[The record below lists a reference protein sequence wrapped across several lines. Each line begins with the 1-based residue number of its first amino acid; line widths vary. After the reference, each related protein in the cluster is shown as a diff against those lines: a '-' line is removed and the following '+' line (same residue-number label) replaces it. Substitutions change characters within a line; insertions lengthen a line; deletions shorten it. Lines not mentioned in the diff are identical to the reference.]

1 MKWDKALND
10 FKNYLKIE
18 RNLSKNT
25 IESYLFDVKKLINF
39 LKSNNTNLYPD
50 QLSENLAKEFI
61 YDISKKVKSPT
72 QARIVSGLRR
82 FYEYLMLEN
91 IVKNN
96 PIQNIE
102 IPKIGTNLPVT
113 LTVEEIDKIL
123 SSIKL
128 TSKTGIRN
136 LAILELLYS
145 CGLRVSELTN
155 LKISDLFFKESIIKV
170 TGKGNKERFVPIS
183 NQAQLYINNYINE
196 IRVFKKVKKNFEDT
210 LFLNERG
217 SNLSRVMIF
226 IILKKLS
233 SLANINKK
241 IGPHTLRH
249 SFATH
254 LIENGADL
262 ITIQNMLGHESI
274 TTTERYLHV
283 NKKHLLDSMIKFH
296 PRTKM

>member
-1 MKWDKALND
+1 
-10 FKNYLKIE
+10 
-18 RNLSKNT
+18 
-25 IESYLFDVKKLINF
+25 
-39 LKSNNTNLYPD
+39 
-50 QLSENLAKEFI
+50 
-61 YDISKKVKSPT
+61 
-72 QARIVSGLRR
+72 
-82 FYEYLMLEN
+82 MLEN

-102 IPKIGTNLPVT
+102 IPKIGTTLPVT
-113 LTVEEIDKIL
+113 LTVEEIDKII

-183 NQAQLYINNYINE
+183 NQAQLYINNYIND
-196 IRVFKKVKKNFEDT
+196 IRGFKKIKKNFEDT

-233 SLANINKK
+233 SLAKIDKK

-283 NKKHLLDSMIKFH
+283 NKKHLIDSMMKFH

>member
-18 RNLSKNT
+18 RNLSRNT

-39 LKSNNTNLYPD
+39 LKSNNTNLNPD
-50 QLSENLAKEFI
+50 QLSESLAKEFI
-61 YDISKKVKSPT
+61 YDISKKVKPPT
-72 QARIVSGLRR
+72 QARIVSGLKR

-102 IPKIGTNLPVT
+102 IPKIGTTLPVT
-113 LTVEEIDKIL
+113 LTVEEIDKII

-183 NQAQLYINNYINE
+183 NQAQLYINNYIND
-196 IRVFKKVKKNFEDT
+196 IRGFKKIKKNFEDT

-233 SLANINKK
+233 SLAKIDKK

-283 NKKHLLDSMIKFH
+283 NKKHLIDSMMKFH

>member
-50 QLSENLAKEFI
+50 QLGENLAKEFI

-183 NQAQLYINNYINE
+183 NQAQLYINNYIDD
-196 IRVFKKVKKNFEDT
+196 IRGFKKIKKNFEDT

-226 IILKKLS
+226 IILKSKKKL
-233 SLANINKK
+233 
-241 IGPHTLRH
+241 
-249 SFATH
+249 
-254 LIENGADL
+254 
-262 ITIQNMLGHESI
+262 
-274 TTTERYLHV
+274 
-283 NKKHLLDSMIKFH
+283 
-296 PRTKM
+296 

>member
-39 LKSNNTNLYPD
+39 LKSNSTNLNPA
-50 QLSENLAKEFI
+50 QLSESLAKEFI
-61 YDISKKVKSPT
+61 YDISKKVKPPT
-72 QARIVSGLRR
+72 QARIVSGLKR

-102 IPKIGTNLPVT
+102 IPKIGTTLPVT
-113 LTVEEIDKIL
+113 LTVEEIDKII

-183 NQAQLYINNYINE
+183 NQAQLYINNYIND
-196 IRVFKKVKKNFEDT
+196 IRGFKKIKKNFEDT

-233 SLANINKK
+233 SLAKIDKK

-283 NKKHLLDSMIKFH
+283 NKKHLIDSMMKFH